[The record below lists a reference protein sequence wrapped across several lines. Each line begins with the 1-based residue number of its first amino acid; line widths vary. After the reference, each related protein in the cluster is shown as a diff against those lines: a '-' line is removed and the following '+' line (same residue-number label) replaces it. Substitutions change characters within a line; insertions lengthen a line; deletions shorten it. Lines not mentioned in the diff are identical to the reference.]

1 MDCDALVVG
10 SGPNGLAAAIAL
22 AEHGLR
28 VLVLEA
34 AERAGG
40 AVASEELTLEGFVHD
55 TFSSV
60 YPAGVA
66 SPVFARM
73 PLERHGLRWVHPAA
87 CMAHPLPDGRA
98 IGLYRELERTA
109 ASLDE
114 IHSGEGERW
123 SAFAEPY
130 VRAFDGLRETM
141 LSGFAPV
148 LGPARLA
155 AGIGPARMAQFTRL
169 LFSPARALAERLFDS
184 EGARAWLYGSALHS
198 DVPPT
203 GAGSAIAAAYM
214 TLLGHGAGWPSP
226 EGGAGR
232 LAGAL
237 LSYLGELGG
246 EVRTGAR
253 VTRIVAERGR
263 VVGVELARGESESPP
278 TAGGS
283 RAQGLSGQ
291 VAGGMAGTRAER
303 ISAPLVIADVMPVAL
318 AELAAAA
325 LPGRYVRALNRYRYG
340 PATLKVDWALDGPI
354 PWSAPEAREAGTVHV
369 GGPADELLRTIEA
382 MQRGL
387 PERPFML
394 LGQQSLADPT
404 RAPAGKHTAWA
415 YTHGPPGL
423 DWEARAE
430 RHVQRMEAQV
440 ERYAPGF
447 GELILARHVL
457 TPAELQRRN
466 SNLVGGD
473 VGGGSY
479 ALAQVL
485 FRPVRSPA
493 PYRTPLR
500 GLYIGSAATFPGGG
514 VHGVPGH
521 AAARLALVQAGVRE
535 RLGRR

>member
-1 MDCDALVVG
+1 MDYDALVVG

-22 AEHGLR
+22 AEHGMR

-40 AVASEELTLEGFVHD
+40 AVASEELTLERFVND

-60 YPAGVA
+60 YPAGAA

-73 PLERHGLRWVHPAA
+73 PLERHGLRWVHPRA

-109 ASLDE
+109 ASLDAV
-114 IHSGEGERW
+114 HPGEGERW
-123 SAFAEPY
+123 RAFAEPY
-130 VRAFDGLRETM
+130 VRAFDALRDTM
-141 LSGFAPV
+141 LAGFPPV
-148 LGPARLA
+148 LGPARLTA
-155 AGIGPARMAQFTRL
+155 EIGPVRMAQFARL
-169 LFSPARALAERLFDS
+169 LFGPARALAERLFQS
-184 EGARAWLYGSALHS
+184 EGARAWLYGSAMHS

-214 TLLGHGAGWPSP
+214 ALLGHGAGWPSP
-226 EGGAGR
+226 EGGAGK
-232 LAGAL
+232 LAQAL
-237 LSYLGELGG
+237 VSYLHELGG

-263 VVGVELARGESESPP
+263 VVGVELASDGH
-278 TAGGS
+278 A
-283 RAQGLSGQ
+283 
-291 VAGGMAGTRAER
+291 AER
-303 ISAPLVIADVMPVAL
+303 ISAPLAIADVMPVAL
-318 AELAAAA
+318 AELAGAA

-354 PWSAPEAREAGTVHV
+354 PWSAREAREAGTVHV
-369 GGPADELLRTIEA
+369 GGPAPELLQTVAA
-382 MQRGL
+382 MQSGL

-404 RAPAGKHTAWA
+404 RAPRGKHTAWA

-423 DWEARAE
+423 DWAAQAE
-430 RHVQRMEAQV
+430 RHVERMEAQI

-447 GELILARHVL
+447 RERVLARHVL

-466 SNLVGGD
+466 ANLVGGD

-521 AAARLALVQAGVRE
+521 AAARLALVQARVCGLPG
-535 RLGRR
+535 RLRH